1 MIATP
6 LPKLVNL
13 RKEKDSD
20 SRFMGQECRYK
31 AIVEDPLVL
40 RRGITHGLVLSA
52 CEGCRLVDPGPLER
66 VGK

>member
-13 RKEKDSD
+13 RKEKEKDSD
-20 SRFMGQECRYK
+20 SRFMGQECTYK

-40 RRGITHGLVLSA
+40 RRGHNTRARTLSM
-52 CEGCRLVDPGPLER
+52 RR
-66 VGK
+66 VQTC